1 LASWA
6 SNLRRVNATPEL
18 YEQLFSKQGG
28 VCCICKRPPPANR
41 NLCVDHDHGTGA
53 VRGLLCVPCN
63 SGIGKL
69 KDDVVLLERAIEYLR
84 GKL

>member
-1 LASWA
+1 MASWA

-28 VCCICKRPPPANR
+28 VCRICGEGPKAQRRLCI
-41 NLCVDHDHGTGA
+41 DHDHGTGQ
-53 VRGLLCVPCN
+53 VRGLLCIPCN

-69 KDDVVLLERAIEYLR
+69 KDDPALLERAIEYLR